1 MSTQSLVK
9 SQVLQKLINK
19 QDKAEK
25 WTSLAG
31 GGGEE
36 QFKVLPFFVIS
47 FS

>member
-1 MSTQSLVK
+1 LLNLK
-9 SQVLQKLINK
+9 YCKKLINK

-31 GGGEE
+31 GGAEE